1 MIPPRRPPFV
11 PPLPTTSASDP
22 RRSAGGVPSG
32 SNTMPDSAPAQNVQ
46 TQVQP
51 LPQANTASSSA
62 AASARKRR
70 LMLLRASRVT
80 RPRTAAAPV
89 QAAPAISP
97 RSHDALR
104 QQAHVNQAI
113 ATALQHFGMEWS
125 SLNPPQQQALLA
137 ATTPLPPGPAS
148 LDTIPPAMRQQQ
160 QLHAILSSIQTAQD
174 IARLVSQRPHCPR
187 KSSIRHS

>member
-11 PPLPTTSASDP
+11 PPLHTTAASDT
-22 RRSAGGVPSG
+22 RRSPGVPPG
-32 SNTMPDSAPAQNVQ
+32 NNTMPDSVAAQSGP
-46 TQVQP
+46 TQAQP